1 MTQLYGCCALNLGLL
16 DLSLLHDDLLMLVLM
31 HHTRLHHG
39 VMVVDRML
47 GDHIDRGGVMAHGD
61 CLAGTEQQDSGDQAN
76 AEQDAVHD
84 GVPLVAVVGIRDQS
98 MMGSLNRG

>member
-1 MTQLYGCCALNLGLL
+1 MTQLYGCCVL
-16 DLSLLHDDLLMLVLM
+16 DLGLLHDDLLMLVLM

-39 VMVVDRML
+39 VMMVDRML
-47 GDHIDRGGVMAHGD
+47 GDYIDRGGMVAHGD
-61 CLAGTEQQDSGDQAN
+61 CLAGTEQQDRGDQTK
-76 AEQDAVHD
+76 AEQDAFHD